1 MPGSKGE
8 SVFYIVE
15 SDKSFYEATVDLE
28 AVVPR
33 LGFVILGSHDLGAVL
48 RGKGIEVDDES
59 KVYAVANYRQLEKGL
74 AADMRLGMLFPWHIS
89 VFTVD
94 GATKI
99 GILRPEPLLATLA
112 PGDPVARLAHEL
124 GEKLIQIVDETR

>member
-1 MPGSKGE
+1 M
-8 SVFYIVE
+8 FYIVE

-33 LGFVILGSHDLGAVL
+33 LGFVILGSHDHGALL
-48 RGKGIEVDDES
+48 RAKDIEVDDES
-59 KVYAVANYRQLEKGL
+59 KVYAVANYRQLEKML
-74 AADMRLGMLFPWHIS
+74 AADMCLGMLFPWHIS

-99 GILRPEPLLATLA
+99 GVLRPQLLLDSLA
-112 PGDPVARLAHEL
+112 SDDAVARLAHEL
-124 GEKLIQIVDETR
+124 GEKVIQIVDETR